1 MAVLLTISLNILP
14 WILGKQHLRQAWFT
28 LELME
33 AKNWLSRLLV
43 VSLRFSSCISNFTDK
58 LLTVLL
64 TTPFDILPWI
74 LGKQHLR
81 WSRWQQGI
89 DWVDCYSFLWDFLHV
104 FSNFTNL
111 ICPGQSSDSFVN
123 NTLWYF
129 NLNSRQATFTLEPM
143 AARNWLSRLLF
154 VSLGSSSCFFKLHWF
169 GEVSSPLSVC
179 RFMFWKIQFRLVNQL
194 HFFSSICS
202 AYQGVSYKRWNLI
215 VLRYINTSNVRQVE
229 IGLDRSEIC
238 FFNHVTNVLKT
249 TGTKSF
255 WTYKRTRQK
264 CTSPISYCWQNS
276 MYWILVLISLKFVGT
291 Y

>member
-1 MAVLLTISLNILP
+1 
-14 WILGKQHLRQAWFT
+14 
-28 LELME
+28 
-33 AKNWLSRLLV
+33 
-43 VSLRFSSCISNFTDK
+43 
-58 LLTVLL
+58 
-64 TTPFDILPWI
+64 
-74 LGKQHLR
+74 
-81 WSRWQQGI
+81 
-89 DWVDCYSFLWDFLHV
+89 
-104 FSNFTNL
+104 
-111 ICPGQSSDSFVN
+111 
-123 NTLWYF
+123 
-129 NLNSRQATFTLEPM
+129 M
-143 AARNWLSRLLF
+143 AARTWLSRLLF
-154 VSLGSSSCFFKLHWF
+154 VSLGFSSCFFKLHWF

-194 HFFSSICS
+194 HFFSSICY